1 MSDQRDQS
9 TEILSGAQPPE
20 GGPAAPVRRGRPRW
34 LKTLLWIV
42 IPVVVVVLLLVVADA
57 VTRAV
62 AEQRVATEIE
72 KNLPSSVKADVT
84 VHIGGFSVLAQFL
97 EGSFSDVDLVAPHAT
112 VNGAPLSAAIHA
124 TGVPAD
130 LSKPIQSAT
139 GTLTISQAS
148 LNKLVTIPGAK
159 GDITLGDGVLG
170 YDGSID
176 LLGLPVD
183 YTVSAT
189 AKANGTTVLL
199 TPGKASVSAGSGNVS
214 ITKLIQALTASGPFP
229 LCAAQYLPDGV
240 QVSDIHVTPDRATV
254 TLTASNFVMDE
265 KFLHSKGSCS

>member
-1 MSDQRDQS
+1 MTEQRDQP
-9 TEILSGAQPPE
+9 TEVLGGEQPPA
-20 GGPAAPVRRGRPRW
+20 GSSAAPPRAGRPRW
-34 LKTLLWIV
+34 LKVLLWVV
-42 IPVVVVVLLLVVADA
+42 IPIAVVVLVLVVADA

-62 AEQRVATEIE
+62 AEQRAAAEIE
-72 KNLPSSVKADVT
+72 KNLPDTVKGDVT
-84 VHIGGFSVLAQFL
+84 VHIGGVSVIAQFL
-97 EGSFSDVDLVAPHAT
+97 QGSFESVDLEAPHAT
-112 VNGAPLSAAIHA
+112 VNGAPLAASIHA

-130 LSKPIQSAT
+130 FSKPIQSAT
-139 GTLTISQAS
+139 GTLRISQDS

-189 AKANGTTVLL
+189 AKAAGDTVLL
-199 TPGKASVSAGSGNVS
+199 TPGKASVSAGSGDVN

-229 LCAAQYLPDGV
+229 VCAAQYLPDGV
-240 QVSDIHVTPDRATV
+240 QVSDIQVKPGRATV
-254 TLTASNFVMDE
+254 TLTASDFVMDE